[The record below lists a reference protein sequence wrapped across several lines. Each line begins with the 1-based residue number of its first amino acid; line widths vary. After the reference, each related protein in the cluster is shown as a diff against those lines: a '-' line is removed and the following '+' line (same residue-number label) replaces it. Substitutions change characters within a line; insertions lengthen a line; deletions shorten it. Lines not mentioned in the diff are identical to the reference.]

1 MNKLHVLREFA
12 TVRWLR
18 RFSDRVALQ
27 QYQQKM
33 IRRQLE
39 FLRQHSPYFANIT
52 FEKLEDLP
60 YMDKQVMME
69 NFNAL
74 NTVGIDRDQALR
86 LAIDSEKSRE
96 FDEKLNGISVGLS
109 SGTSGHRGL
118 FVISD
123 YEIEQWAGTVL
134 AKMLPKNKI
143 YGNRIA
149 FFLRADNNLYEGT
162 KSKAVDFRYFD
173 ILKDMNEHVRALND
187 YQPTLLVAPPSV
199 FLVLSQFVEAG
210 QLHIQP
216 LKVISVAEVLTH
228 EDEERFKRIFH
239 QERIHQVYQCTEGF
253 LGYTCECGSFHIN
266 EDVVYVEKEYID
278 EKRFVPIITDF
289 VRSSQPVIR
298 YRLNDILVESNKPC
312 PCGSPCMVI
321 EKIEG
326 REDDIFVFE
335 AANPRSIEAS
345 NHRIIDPSNNRSLD
359 PSKSRSIDPSIHR
372 FAAPQ
377 EVLVFPDFIS
387 RCLVYVEGIHDYR
400 VCQTSKDQIT
410 VYLDNLD
417 DEVKRQVISEF
428 ERLSTKMHFICP
440 SISFEPYQRDLTRK
454 MKRVEKT
461 F

>member
-39 FLRQHSPYFANIT
+39 FLRQRSPYFANMT

-173 ILKDMNEHVRALND
+173 ILKDMNEHVHTLND

-199 FLVLSQFVEAG
+199 LLVLSQFVEAG

-216 LKVISVAEVLTH
+216 MKVISVAEVLTH

-326 REDDIFVFE
+326 REDDIFVF
-335 AANPRSIEAS
+335 
-345 NHRIIDPSNNRSLD
+345 D
-359 PSKSRSIDPSIHR
+359 
-372 FAAPQ
+372 